1 MICRIIK
8 KYLCCFLP
16 NNEEPYQ
23 PMHIFKDETEVETL
37 LNESTPS
44 VHWIPRKSIVKDSLL
59 EMTPID
65 SVNSFNNYSSDTS
78 SSSSDVEDDDLFYS
92 CFENEED
99 ENENDTNMT
108 KSIDFFNSVT
118 EADLITTVSNFL

>member
-78 SSSSDVEDDDLFYS
+78 SSSSDVEEDDLFYS

-99 ENENDTNMT
+99 VHSRRDG
-108 KSIDFFNSVT
+108 
-118 EADLITTVSNFL
+118 

>member
-16 NNEEPYQ
+16 NNEVPYQ
-23 PMHIFKDETEVETL
+23 PMHIFKDETEIETL

-65 SVNSFNNYSSDTS
+65 SINSFNNYSSDTS
-78 SSSSDVEDDDLFYS
+78 SSSSDLEEDDLFYS

-99 ENENDTNMT
+99 ENDTNMT